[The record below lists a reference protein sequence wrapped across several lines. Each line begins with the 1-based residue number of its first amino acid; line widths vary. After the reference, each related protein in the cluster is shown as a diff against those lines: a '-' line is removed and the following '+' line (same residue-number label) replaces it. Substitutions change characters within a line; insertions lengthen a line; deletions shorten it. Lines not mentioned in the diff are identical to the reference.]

1 MTASGPC
8 SSHAARPSRAHP
20 VAGRGGRRSGTT
32 SAPAASRTRLH
43 GRGGLRSA
51 PGAADVIHSRA
62 ATRESCDR
70 SPEWTDV
77 SVDLPHVPASPRPR
91 PLGAGRSSIPT
102 HTLRRVRVVGMCPSR
117 PRSASQPTLTWTR
130 TSAHGILNVSR
141 VDSRR
146 GVGLVVI
153 AAMLWGT
160 VGVTTQALYA
170 LSATTALSI
179 GFFRLALGFPLLA
192 LASAHVLGRRAWAIP
207 RRDLARM
214 ALMGV
219 MLAQYQVCFFVS
231 IRHAGVAVA
240 TLVTLCTAP
249 VLVAALSAAL
259 ASERPTWAVLLAFA
273 CALAG
278 TALLVGFTP
287 GSRVEGTSLYGV
299 GFALASALGYAVIT
313 LVGRSVATVLAW
325 VLFGEALSRFGA
337 AGALLLLGAMG
348 ILLRDGRPGKAIPV
362 PADGPSA
369 VARV

>member
-1 MTASGPC
+1 ME
-8 SSHAARPSRAHP
+8 SSI
-20 VAGRGGRRSGTT
+20 V
-32 SAPAASRTRLH
+32 
-43 GRGGLRSA
+43 
-51 PGAADVIHSRA
+51 SRA
-62 ATRESCDR
+62 A
-70 SPEWTDV
+70 
-77 SVDLPHVPASPRPR
+77 
-91 PLGAGRSSIPT
+91 
-102 HTLRRVRVVGMCPSR
+102 
-117 PRSASQPTLTWTR
+117 
-130 TSAHGILNVSR
+130 
-141 VDSRR
+141 SRR

-192 LASAHVLGRRAWAIP
+192 VACAHVLGRRAWDIP

-219 MLAQYQVCFFVS
+219 MLAQYQVCFFVA

-249 VLVAALSAAL
+249 VLVAALSAVL
-259 ASERPTWAVLLAFA
+259 ASERPTRAVLLALA

-278 TALLVGFTP
+278 TSLLVGFTP
-287 GSRVEGTSLYGV
+287 GSRMEGTSLYGV

-313 LVGRSVATVLAW
+313 LVGRSVAPRYHPLQVNVVGFGVGAVLLLVLALPSGLVVQYPARGWLLLVYLGAVPSALAYGVFMAGMRTTPATVASIVTLLEPLVATVLAW
-325 VLFGEALSRFGA
+325 LLLGEALSRFGA

-348 ILLRDGRPGKAIPV
+348 LLLRDGRPAKAIPLS
-362 PADGPSA
+362 ADDPTVA
-369 VARV
+369 VRV